1 MSHKT
6 RPARDRFALSLGGAA
21 SVNSHTLVPAVAD
34 DLRQDRKPA
43 SPRDVAATGFTARG
57 SRTARAIEEFL
68 ARYYAPGYREAV
80 QGLPKLAEETP

>member
-21 SVNSHTLVPAVAD
+21 SVNSHTLVPAIAD

-43 SPRDVAATGFTARG
+43 PPRQAASTGVTARG
-57 SRTARAIEEFL
+57 SQIIRGVEEFL
-68 ARYYAPGYREAV
+68 ARYYAPGCREAV
-80 QGLPKLAEETP
+80 